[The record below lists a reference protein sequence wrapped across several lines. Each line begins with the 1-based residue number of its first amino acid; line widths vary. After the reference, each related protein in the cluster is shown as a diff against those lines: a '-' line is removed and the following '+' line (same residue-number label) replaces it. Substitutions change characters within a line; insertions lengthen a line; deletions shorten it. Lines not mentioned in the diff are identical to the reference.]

1 MPRDVVNP
9 SIERALRALD
19 EGFYD
24 PGFFELEVALADSG
38 FAGVAGLDAFAKE
51 VFREACKRTAET
63 LSALWRAIEVL
74 PPPEVEVALRRGHK
88 LEVEFSSPPYGAQ
101 PQVKV
106 YVQKPKGEAWTFLEA
121 FLLPVP
127 HFLHL
132 ENFSLYA
139 WGWWIQLRVEPP
151 LVDQTEPGLVAHKN
165 RAFLQ
170 VYDVRQVRRIREAV
184 RGLAPLFASLGLS
197 DLEEALEGLE
207 GLAEGKPIE
216 ARAQGPY
223 VLVRNGSLYA
233 LRRGSVFGDLL
244 LDADF
249 LAGREVKV
257 SAPFGVEI
265 SLKPSFLSDR
275 VLIRNGLICW
285 QGECEPL
292 DILRYDEGV
301 DPNDPNL
308 FTHLVQRGFSFN
320 AVFPNPSHSPKMRS
334 LLEEIDSLGWRE
346 DLLAALGDEGFFR
359 RVHLRAL
366 SSY

>member
-1 MPRDVVNP
+1 MDLP
-9 SIERALRALD
+9 IERVLQALE

-24 PGFFELEVALADSG
+24 PSLFELEEALADSG
-38 FAGVAGLDAFAKE
+38 FSGVAGLDAFAKE
-51 VFREACKRTAET
+51 VFRETCKRTAET

-74 PPPEVEVALRRGHK
+74 PPPEVEGAPRKGYK

-106 YVQKPKGEAWTFLEA
+106 YVQKPKEEVWTVLEA

-127 HFLHL
+127 HFVHL

-151 LVDQTEPGLVAHKN
+151 LAGQTEPGLVAQKN

-170 VYDVRQVRRIREAV
+170 VYGVRQVKRIREAV
-184 RGLAPLFASLGLS
+184 GGLTPLFASLGLS
-197 DLEEALEGLE
+197 DLEEALEELE

-216 ARAQGPY
+216 ARTQGPY
-223 VLVRNGSLYA
+223 ILVRNGSLYA
-233 LRRGSVFGDLL
+233 LRRGSIFGDLV

-249 LAGREVKV
+249 LAEREAKI

-265 SLKPSFLSDR
+265 SIRASFLSDR
-275 VLIRNGLICW
+275 VLIKKGLICW

-292 DILRYDEGV
+292 GILRYDEGV

-308 FTHLVQRGFSFN
+308 FTHLVQRGLSFN
-320 AVFPNPSHSPKMRS
+320 AAFPKPSHSPRMRS

-346 DLLAALGDEGFFR
+346 DLLEALRDEGFFR

-366 SSY
+366 ASY